1 MNKNQELRCAAASLR
16 EKFYSGTMSQL
27 TKTRA
32 SEILKT
38 LQDRYV
44 LVLGDVMLDEFVWG
58 DVTRISPEAPVPVV
72 DVRRESV
79 HLGGAANV
87 LANLVALGSR
97 GSVVGV
103 VGKDGPGERLQT
115 GLRELGSQDG
125 CLVVDETR
133 RSTTK
138 TRIIA
143 HSQLVVR
150 ADRESRSPVTGKLE
164 EQIIS
169 CLKDALKQADAFV
182 VSDYDKGVV
191 TPGILREILPVA
203 YEQAPVLVDPKLR
216 NFNSYRPATLITP
229 NHLEALRMSDI
240 EDHSDDG
247 SHHAAKVIREKL
259 GCDAVLITRGDR
271 GMMLLEGDGQP
282 VFVETAAREVY
293 DVTGA
298 GDTVIATLAA
308 ALATGATMFE
318 AATLANHAAGIVVG
332 KVGTATASAEELI
345 QTFAANERE

>member
-1 MNKNQELRCAAASLR
+1 
-16 EKFYSGTMSQL
+16 MSQL

-32 SEILKT
+32 AEILRAFR
-38 LQDRYV
+38 DRNV

-72 DVRRESV
+72 DVRRESI

-87 LANLVALGSR
+87 LANLVALGAR

-103 VGKDGPGERLQT
+103 VGKDGSGERLRA
-115 GLRELGSQDG
+115 GLRELGALDQG
-125 CLVVDETR
+125 VIVDETR
-133 RSTTK
+133 PSTTK

-150 ADRESRSPVTGKLE
+150 ADRESRTPVSAKTE
-164 EQIIS
+164 DQILS
-169 CLKDALKQADAFV
+169 FLKDALTHADAFV
-182 VSDYDKGVV
+182 ISDYDKGVV
-191 TPGILREILPVA
+191 TQRILREILPLA
-203 YEQAPVLVDPKLR
+203 YVRVPVLVDPKLR
-216 NFNSYRPATLITP
+216 NFNFYRPATLVTP
-229 NHLEALRMSDI
+229 NHLEALRMSDT

-247 SHHAAKVIREKL
+247 SLHAAKVIREKL

-271 GMMLLEGDGQP
+271 GMMLLESNGQP

-298 GDTVIATLAA
+298 GDTVIA
-308 ALATGATMFE
+308 ALAGALASGATMLE

-332 KVGTATASAEELI
+332 KVGTATVSADELI
-345 QTFAANERE
+345 ASFVAG